1 VPKAKGSEFIFC
13 AISCRYG
20 FPEACTCIALKIAAL
35 RGAINFGG
43 YIMEERAVGIVAIIV
58 KERENSAQKVNEI
71 LADFGDMVVGR
82 MGLPY
87 HERNLNIITLIVDA
101 SNDRIGA
108 LTGRLGQI
116 PGITVKSTL
125 AKM

>member
-1 VPKAKGSEFIFC
+1 
-13 AISCRYG
+13 
-20 FPEACTCIALKIAAL
+20 
-35 RGAINFGG
+35 
-43 YIMEERAVGIVAIIV
+43 MEERAVGIVAIIV